1 MDAETA
7 ESTADDWDVSSVE
20 LRVDKRALKLVAML
34 AALRGSMWVETMAS
48 HWVALWVCR
57 SAERWEH

>member
-1 MDAETA
+1 LDAETV

-34 AALRGSMWVETMAS
+34 AALKGSMWVETMVS